1 MAARPRAR
9 PGGGAA
15 ITPEV
20 GRDLTPLVRS
30 GAAGASETLPSLIDR
45 AARALGEARSS
56 GEVLEARDLARV
68 AYDVAKSAGRMARA
82 KDAHDQVIRA
92 VHRAQADALIIEARA
107 KMRLADEYDAAQAR
121 GEEARL
127 GDNLPSVAAANSK
140 PATAADLGLRRD
152 EIYEARRLRDA
163 ERAEPGL
170 AQQAVDRMVEAGE
183 EPSRAELRRSILVK
197 DVRRRPMSRNPYFQ
211 ANARRDHVQDFTGAC
226 RGVAG
231 FHNLEALAEF
241 DGHPEFRRQMLAQA
255 RAARGVLERFFD
267 LLEGDNA
274 ETKT

>member
-1 MAARPRAR
+1 M
-9 PGGGAA
+9 
-15 ITPEV
+15 TPEV
-20 GRDLTPLVRS
+20 TGSLAPLTRTGGGS
-30 GAAGASETLPSLIDR
+30 ASETLPSLIDR

-68 AYDVAKSAGRMARA
+68 AYDAAKSAGRMARA

-121 GEEARL
+121 GEVAKRGEQDRFR
-127 GDNLPSVAAANSK
+127 DNVAGSNII
-140 PATAADLGLRRD
+140 ATAADLGLRRD
-152 EIYEARRLRDA
+152 EIHEARRLRDA

-170 AQQAVDRMVEAGE
+170 AERAVGRMVEAGE
-183 EPSRAELRRSILVK
+183 EPSRAELRRSILAAVK
-197 DVRRRPMSRNPYFQ
+197 DARRRPMSRNPYYR
-211 ANARRDHVQDFTGAC
+211 ADARRDHVQDFTGAC

-231 FHNLEALAEF
+231 FDDLETLAGF
-241 DGHPEFRRQMLAQA
+241 DGHPEFRRQMLEQA

-267 LLEGDNA
+267 LLEGGDA
-274 ETKT
+274 EAKT

>member
-1 MAARPRAR
+1 M
-9 PGGGAA
+9 
-15 ITPEV
+15 TPEAA
-20 GRDLTPLVRS
+20 RDLTPLPLS
-30 GAAGASETLPSLIDR
+30 GAADASETLPSLIDR

-68 AYDVAKSAGRMARA
+68 AYDAAKSAGRMARA

-121 GEEARL
+121 GEVASHG
-127 GDNLPSVAAANSK
+127 GDRIKVGGCNLAQP
-140 PATAADLGLRRD
+140 TAADLGLRRD

-170 AQQAVDRMVEAGE
+170 AQQAVDRMVETGE
-183 EPSRAELRRSILVK
+183 EPSRAELRRSILAAVK
-197 DVRRRPMSRNPYFQ
+197 DARRRPSNRNPYYR
-211 ANARRDHVQDFTGAC
+211 ADARRDRVQDFTGAC

-231 FHNLEALAEF
+231 FNDLEALAGF
-241 DGHPEFRRQMLAQA
+241 DGHPEFRRQMLEQA

-267 LLEGDNA
+267 LLEGDDA
-274 ETKT
+274 EAKT

>member
-1 MAARPRAR
+1 MTPMA
-9 PGGGAA
+9 GN
-15 ITPEV
+15 ITP
-20 GRDLTPLVRS
+20 LARS

-68 AYDVAKSAGRMARA
+68 AYDAAKSAGRMARA

-107 KMRLADEYDAAQAR
+107 KERLADEYDAAQAR
-121 GEEARL
+121 GE
-127 GDNLPSVAAANSK
+127 VATGRDGPGAGVAGVNAK
-140 PATAADLGLRRD
+140 ATAADLGLRRD
-152 EIYEARRLRDA
+152 EIHEARRLRDA

-170 AQQAVDRMVEAGE
+170 VERAVGRMVEAGE
-183 EPSRAELRRSILVK
+183 EPSRAELRRSILAAVK
-197 DVRRRPMSRNPYFQ
+197 DARRRPSNRNPYYR
-211 ANARRDHVQDFTGAC
+211 ADARRDHVQDFTGAC

-231 FHNLEALAEF
+231 FDDLETLAGF
-241 DGHPEFRRQMLAQA
+241 DGHPEFRRQMLEQA

-267 LLEGDNA
+267 LLEGGDA
-274 ETKT
+274 EAKT

>member
-1 MAARPRAR
+1 MTA
-9 PGGGAA
+9 
-15 ITPEV
+15 EV
-20 GRDLTPLVRS
+20 AGDLTPLARS
-30 GAAGASETLPSLIDR
+30 DATGASETLPSLIDR

-68 AYDVAKSAGRMARA
+68 AYDAAKSAGRMARA

-121 GEEARL
+121 GEVARL
-127 GDNLPSVAAANSK
+127 GDNLPSVAAVNSK

-152 EIYEARRLRDA
+152 EIHEARRLRDA

-170 AQQAVDRMVEAGE
+170 AERAVGRMVEAGE
-183 EPSRAELRRSILVK
+183 EPSRAELRRSILAAVK
-197 DVRRRPMSRNPYFQ
+197 DARRRPSNRNPYYR
-211 ANARRDHVQDFTGAC
+211 ADARRDRVQDFTGAC
-226 RGVAG
+226 RGVAR
-231 FHNLEALAEF
+231 FDDLEALAGF
-241 DGHPEFRRQMLAQA
+241 DGHPEFRRQMLEQA

-267 LLEGDNA
+267 LLEGDDA
-274 ETKT
+274 EAQA

>member
-1 MAARPRAR
+1 MTGDLAPFTR
-9 PGGGAA
+9 PG
-15 ITPEV
+15 
-20 GRDLTPLVRS
+20 
-30 GAAGASETLPSLIDR
+30 AGNAETLPSLIDR

-68 AYDVAKSAGRMARA
+68 AYDAAKSAGRMARA

-121 GEEARL
+121 GEVQPRGGNRWL
-127 GDNLPSVAAANSK
+127 DVGGDNTK

-152 EIYEARRLRDA
+152 EIHEARRLRDA

-170 AQQAVDRMVEAGE
+170 AERAVGRMVEAGE
-183 EPSRAELRRSILVK
+183 EPSRAELRRSILAAVK
-197 DVRRRPMSRNPYFQ
+197 HARRRPMSRNPYYR
-211 ANARRDHVQDFTGAC
+211 ADARRDHVQDFTGAC

-231 FHNLEALAEF
+231 FDDLEALAGF
-241 DGHPEFRRQMLAQA
+241 DGHPEFRRQMLEQA

-267 LLEGDNA
+267 LLEGDDA
-274 ETKT
+274 EAQA